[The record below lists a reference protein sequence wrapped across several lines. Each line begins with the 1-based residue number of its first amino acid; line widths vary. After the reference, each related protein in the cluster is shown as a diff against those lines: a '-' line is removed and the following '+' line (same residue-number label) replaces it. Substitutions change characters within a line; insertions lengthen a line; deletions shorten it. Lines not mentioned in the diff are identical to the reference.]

1 MHWLWRWL
9 PSRSGCP
16 PSLWRRCSARSSR
29 SDRLDQPRLTLPGR
43 GQRGRKPSH
52 AHALDRLPHPS
63 GPRPHGAAPR
73 HRPGNAPSG
82 RAPLVEGAAPD
93 ARASGLGPARNGAG
107 ARNTARNP
115 EIAVNCP
122 FCGSKARN
130 VATNG
135 HDGVILRCS
144 CSDTE
149 IEITPPG
156 LSKLLAMHDHDARVD
171 VLLKA
176 VRLASPGARPVI
188 RPNCF

>member
-1 MHWLWRWL
+1 MRE
-9 PSRSGCP
+9 PS
-16 PSLWRRCSARSSR
+16 SARHTQATR
-29 SDRLDQPRLTLPGR
+29 AGAAARHRLGSAPAGRVPPFEGVALAAMAAGPEPGR
-43 GQRGRKPSH
+43 
-52 AHALDRLPHPS
+52 D
-63 GPRPHGAAPR
+63 
-73 HRPGNAPSG
+73 
-82 RAPLVEGAAPD
+82 
-93 ARASGLGPARNGAG
+93 GAG
-107 ARNTARNP
+107 ARNTARNL

-156 LSKLLAMHDHDARVD
+156 LAKLLAMHDHDARVD

-188 RPNCF
+188 HPNCF

>member
-1 MHWLWRWL
+1 M
-9 PSRSGCP
+9 
-16 PSLWRRCSARSSR
+16 
-29 SDRLDQPRLTLPGR
+29 
-43 GQRGRKPSH
+43 RKPSS
-52 AHALDRLPHPS
+52 ALQTPS
-63 GPRPHGAAPR
+63 DPRRRGAAPR
-73 HRPGNAPSG
+73 HRHGSAPSG
-82 RAPLVEGAAPD
+82 GVPPGGSAAPAATAPLE
-93 ARASGLGPARNGAG
+93 PARDGAG
-107 ARNTARNP
+107 ARNTARNL

-135 HDGVILRCS
+135 HDGVILRCT

-156 LSKLLAMHDHDARVD
+156 LSRLLAMHDHDARVD

-188 RPNCF
+188 RPDCF

>member
-1 MHWLWRWL
+1 MRT
-9 PSRSGCP
+9 PSIAFHTQATR
-16 PSLWRRCSARSSR
+16 A
-29 SDRLDQPRLTLPGR
+29 
-43 GQRGRKPSH
+43 
-52 AHALDRLPHPS
+52 
-63 GPRPHGAAPR
+63 GAARRRVIGLAAHP
-73 HRPGNAPSG
+73 AG
-82 RAPLVEGAAPD
+82 RVPPVEGAALAAMAAGPE
-93 ARASGLGPARNGAG
+93 PARDGAG
-107 ARNTARNP
+107 ARNTARNL

>member
-1 MHWLWRWL
+1 M
-9 PSRSGCP
+9 P
-16 PSLWRRCSARSSR
+16 P
-29 SDRLDQPRLTLPGR
+29 
-43 GQRGRKPSH
+43 
-52 AHALDRLPHPS
+52 
-63 GPRPHGAAPR
+63 
-73 HRPGNAPSG
+73 
-82 RAPLVEGAAPD
+82 VEGAAL
-93 ARASGLGPARNGAG
+93 AAMAAGPEPGRDGAG

>member
-1 MHWLWRWL
+1 M
-9 PSRSGCP
+9 PK
-16 PSLWRRCSARSSR
+16 A
-29 SDRLDQPRLTLPGR
+29 
-43 GQRGRKPSH
+43 
-52 AHALDRLPHPS
+52 
-63 GPRPHGAAPR
+63 
-73 HRPGNAPSG
+73 
-82 RAPLVEGAAPD
+82 EGAALAAMAP
-93 ARASGLGPARNGAG
+93 GPEPARDGAG
-107 ARNTARNP
+107 ARNTARNL

-176 VRLASPGARPVI
+176 VRLAAPGARPVI
-188 RPNCF
+188 RPRLFLAAGLPAHPARSRAPTLVPEIA

>member
-1 MHWLWRWL
+1 M
-9 PSRSGCP
+9 P
-16 PSLWRRCSARSSR
+16 PVERA
-29 SDRLDQPRLTLPGR
+29 
-43 GQRGRKPSH
+43 
-52 AHALDRLPHPS
+52 AL
-63 GPRPHGAAPR
+63 AAI
-73 HRPGNAPSG
+73 A
-82 RAPLVEGAAPD
+82 LVLE
-93 ARASGLGPARNGAG
+93 PARDGVR
-107 ARNTARNP
+107 ARNTARNL

-135 HDGVILRCS
+135 HKGVILRCD